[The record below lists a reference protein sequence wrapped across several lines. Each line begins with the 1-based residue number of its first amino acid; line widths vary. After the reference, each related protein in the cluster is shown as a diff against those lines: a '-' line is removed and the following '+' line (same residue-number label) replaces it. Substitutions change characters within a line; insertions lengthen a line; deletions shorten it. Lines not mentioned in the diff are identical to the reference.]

1 MNTFKQILK
10 VNAWY
15 YILIILLSQAWG
27 YLNLILIAIYHRS
40 ELALNEPAAALCML
54 FLYLIVSYNSVRTVM
69 ELRLFNNYQL
79 PASLLHKYLIALG
92 TTVGL
97 VIACLLF
104 SMAVEYAGSILTT
117 DYPVDKQIEV
127 GGYIGYI
134 FRETR
139 YFTLMPI
146 LIGVNMI
153 LALLVRNKT
162 FCFLFSG
169 AWGYVF
175 HLNIIHLEKVTT
187 TPIQE
192 CLFAAIGIVL
202 LTIGYQIYKRWQPA
216 NSGLLM
222 I

>member
-15 YILIILLSQAWG
+15 FILMILLSQAGG
-27 YLNLILIAIYHRS
+27 YLNLTLIANYHRP
-40 ELALNEPAAALCML
+40 ELALNEPCAALCML

-69 ELRLFNNYQL
+69 ELRLLNNYQL
-79 PASLLHKYLIALG
+79 PASTLRKYLIAIG

-97 VIACLLF
+97 AAACLLF
-104 SMAVEYAGSILTT
+104 SMAVEYVGSILTT
-117 DYPVDKQIEV
+117 DFPVDKQIEV

-146 LIGVNMI
+146 MIGVNMI
-153 LALLVRNKT
+153 LALLIRNKA
-162 FCFLFSG
+162 FCIGLSL
-169 AWGYVF
+169 ALGYAF
-175 HLNIIHLEKVTT
+175 HWTVIIMEKTAT
-187 TPIQE
+187 TPVHE

>member
-117 DYPVDKQIEV
+117 DFPVDKQIEV

-153 LALLVRNKT
+153 LTSLVRNKA
-162 FCFLFSG
+162 FCIGFSLG
-169 AWGYVF
+169 FGYAFHWG
-175 HLNIIHLEKVTT
+175 IIIMERTAT
-187 TPIQE
+187 TPVPE

>member
-69 ELRLFNNYQL
+69 ELRLLNNYQL
-79 PASLLHKYLIALG
+79 PASTLRKYLIAIG

-97 VIACLLF
+97 AAACLLF
-104 SMAVEYAGSILTT
+104 SMAVEYVGSILTT
-117 DYPVDKQIEV
+117 DFPVDKQIEV

-153 LALLVRNKT
+153 LTSLVRNKA
-162 FCFLFSG
+162 FCIGFSLG
-169 AWGYVF
+169 FGYAFHWG
-175 HLNIIHLEKVTT
+175 IIIMERTAT
-187 TPIQE
+187 TPVPE